1 MALNTNK
8 DHKLFYSIKEVADM
22 FGVTDTLLRYWEKE
36 FPIIS
41 PKKGSRNVR
50 QYTKEDLEQ
59 IKLVY
64 HLVKEK
70 GMTLEGAKKAL
81 RGNKKGGTD
90 HTMEVVT
97 RLQGIKAELLTIKK
111 QLGGLT

>member
-1 MALNTNK
+1 MSLNSNK
-8 DHKLFYSIKEVADM
+8 DHKLFYSIKEVAEM

-36 FPIIS
+36 FPNIA

-50 QYTKEDLEQ
+50 QYTRENVEQ

-70 GMTLEGAKKAL
+70 GLTLEGAKKAL
-81 RGNKKGGTD
+81 KGNKEGVAKNS
-90 HTMEVVT
+90 ELLE
-97 RLQGIKAELLTIKK
+97 RLKSIKAELLVIKK
-111 QLGGLT
+111 QLGNLT